1 MYLKPV
7 TILTRIL
14 GSSILQGYARF
25 SSAAHTFARRLKL
38 DTLLPR
44 HFWNRV
50 AGIFVLVAGAALL
63 VTLLL
68 NVGASHVH
76 FEKKHVHAQ
85 ATAPKLKR
93 MVAPLFI
100 ENGRFTST
108 LVLVNGS
115 RVSTYVEV
123 VVAELSG
130 REITRQRVEFLPYS
144 QRQIHLREA
153 LSAAGSSATTGR
165 IDIIRS
171 PEDKGLPL
179 AAHLSLTDL
188 GSGEPVYIDEE
199 GAMPNASSSQTL
211 RGVTDTT
218 DGSPLIAIA
227 SLSDSEQRITI
238 ESFSGNKRFSK
249 AVTLA
254 AGETLVTE
262 ADQEGMLHG
271 APYEMVS
278 GNASR
283 RGARRPVGIT
293 LTSLMSG
300 HIL

>member
-1 MYLKPV
+1 LKRMYLKPV

-130 REITRQRVEFLPYS
+130 REITRHFSLTVSVKFISVKPFR
-144 QRQIHLREA
+144 RQARA
-153 LSAAGSSATTGR
+153 RQQAGSISSGAR
-165 IDIIRS
+165 KIR
-171 PEDKGLPL
+171 GC
-179 AAHLSLTDL
+179 H
-188 GSGEPVYIDEE
+188 
-199 GAMPNASSSQTL
+199 
-211 RGVTDTT
+211 
-218 DGSPLIAIA
+218 SPLIC
-227 SLSDSEQRITI
+227 R
-238 ESFSGNKRFSK
+238 
-249 AVTLA
+249 
-254 AGETLVTE
+254 
-262 ADQEGMLHG
+262 
-271 APYEMVS
+271 
-278 GNASR
+278 
-283 RGARRPVGIT
+283 
-293 LTSLMSG
+293 
-300 HIL
+300 